1 MSFTTTAL
9 ADDRYLVEGQDVRG
23 VTGQVIVDGTQWNQ
37 MQRRRELTEAHKEF
51 DLKVEAFFAPLSEAI
66 SEINSAKKIEVD
78 PLLYVVEQEAVEGSA
93 AREERLIRLTP
104 DSVILR
110 AIAEGKDDRLI
121 WVGGELVLTAE
132 PVITRQ
138 PGHYDI
144 PEDPVKDLLVEDLP
158 EDPFQSGDADA

>member
-23 VTGQVIVDGTQWNQ
+23 VTGQMIVNGTQWNQ
-37 MQRRRELTEAHKEF
+37 MQRRRELAAAHEKF
-51 DLKVEAFFAPLSEAI
+51 DLKVEAFFAPLNEAI
-66 SEINSAKKIEVD
+66 SEINAAKKVEVD
-78 PLLYVVEQEAVEGSA
+78 PLLYVVEQEAVEGSD

-132 PVITRQ
+132 PQVTRQ

-144 PEDPVKDLLVEDLP
+144 PEDPVEDLP
-158 EDPFQSGDADA
+158 EDPLAESDSATV